1 MDAIKTITGRVPGV
15 VVEIYYDTD
24 PESPAEW
31 ENLGEITYNKSA
43 RTRLGYVGKTADED
57 AEIARKVRDG
67 EYIGIPV
74 WAYVHSGATVQ
85 AAWSNP
91 FGCPWD
97 SGRSG
102 WVYVPKAKVLEEFS
116 RKRMS
121 PELLAKVHEILRAE
135 VKVFDQYLRGDV
147 YGFRVLDKRSDPEGM
162 EVDACWGFYGLDYV
176 VGEAES
182 ALEYATKDEPVQL
195 ELEM

>member
-1 MDAIKTITGRVPGV
+1 MEKVKTIASSVPGV
-15 VVEIYYDTD
+15 VAHIYYDTD

-31 ENLGEITYNKSA
+31 ENIGEITYNKCA

-57 AEIARKVRDG
+57 AEIARKVRDD

-91 FGCPWD
+91 FSCPWD

-102 WVYVPKAKVLEEFS
+102 WVYVPKAKALKEFG

-121 PELLAKVHEILRAE
+121 PELRAKVHEILRAE
-135 VKVFDQYLRGDV
+135 VKVFDQYLQGDV
-147 YGFRVLDKRSDPEGM
+147 YGYRVIDSRGGSEDDGDSCWGIYGMDEAVQLAEEAMAVHLKCTPVQQEM
-162 EVDACWGFYGLDYV
+162 EV
-176 VGEAES
+176 
-182 ALEYATKDEPVQL
+182 
-195 ELEM
+195 